1 MNMALKKFRYPDL
14 REHLSLEVMRLTGV
28 QLGEKQRAMV
38 ETRINKRSQDLGF
51 RNLSEYQSYYEEHE
65 ASEIQ
70 QIISLL
76 TTHYTYFFREFEQ
89 FEFISEKILP
99 TLIPEVK
106 KRADPTLRIWCA
118 AASRG
123 QEVYSLAMYLKYHL
137 QAYGPGVKF
146 TILSTD
152 VDDQSVKIAQNGV
165 YPRKEIREV
174 PLAYLG
180 NHWARGT
187 GDIAEFVK
195 ARPSLKESVRFE
207 QSNLLDLKDR
217 YPGETF
223 DLIFCRN
230 VFIYFSP
237 EQIRTSTSMLLKH
250 LDPKG
255 YFFIGISESLNGL
268 GLDLKSEGP
277 SIYRTSERPTT
288 ALKMVPAVEA
298 APAPTTYTAPTAEKR
313 PIRVFCVDDS
323 PTIQILMKQILRKEE
338 GFEVVGSAMNGLEAE
353 RKLKEIPNVDVM
365 TLDIHMPE
373 QNGLEYLEKNFKS
386 GHPPVVMVSS
396 VSRDQSDLA
405 FQTLRAGASDF
416 IEKPALNQL
425 EERGQEIRA
434 KLKSAVL
441 LKGRMPLPTQGLDEQ
456 FKKTLEIKYP
466 ERKARVM
473 VTGVSSLKKTA
484 DLLKTLQGDQP
495 PVYLLFEGVAPN
507 LPAFAEHLSK
517 LSGKTVRAQERII
530 SKALPGEIVV
540 VDFKTSIPTLASVHE
555 MDRVSVSVFGEIG
568 KGSAQLLRTWHFGH
582 LLLEDLGGGRG
593 AEALQIFANDVF
605 PSSSFVYMGSEYLAK
620 G

>member
-1 MNMALKKFRYPDL
+1 MNAALKKPRYPDL
-14 REHLSLEVMRLTGV
+14 CEHLSIEVMRITGV

-51 RNLSEYQSYYEEHE
+51 RYLSEYQAYYEEHE
-65 ASEIQ
+65 TSEIQ

-76 TTHYTYFFREFEQ
+76 TTHYTYFFREFEH
-89 FEFISEKILP
+89 FEFISQKILP
-99 TLIPEVK
+99 VLIPEIK

-123 QEVYSLAMYLKYHL
+123 QEVYSLAMYLKHHL
-137 QAYGPGVKF
+137 QAYGPEVKF
-146 TILSTD
+146 KILGTD
-152 VDDQSVKIAQNGV
+152 VDDQSVRIAQNGV

-195 ARPSLKESVRFE
+195 AKASLRDCIRFE

-223 DLIFCRN
+223 DLILCRN
-230 VFIYFSP
+230 VFIYFTP
-237 EQIRTSTSMLLKH
+237 EQIRTSTAMLLKH

-277 SIYRTSERPTT
+277 SIYRVSEKPTT
-288 ALKMVPAVEA
+288 ALKMVPAVEV
-298 APAPTTYTAPTAEKR
+298 APAPQAAKR
-313 PIRVFCVDDS
+313 PIRVLCVDDS
-323 PTIQILMKQILRKEE
+323 PTIHTLMKQILRKEE
-338 GFEVVGSAMNGLEAE
+338 GFEIVGSALNGIEAAK
-353 RKLKEIPNVDVM
+353 KLKELPGVDVM

-373 QNGLEYLEKNFKS
+373 QNGLEYLESNFKA

-425 EERGQEIRA
+425 EERGEEIRA
-434 KLKSAVL
+434 KLKSAIL
-441 LKGRMPLPTQGLDEQ
+441 LKGRMPLPSQGLDEQ
-456 FKKTLEIKYP
+456 FKRTLEIKLP

-473 VTGVSSLKKTA
+473 VTGVSSLEKTGA
-484 DLLKTLQGDQP
+484 LLKSLQGDQP
-495 PVYLLFEGVAPN
+495 PVYLMFEGVAPN
-507 LPAFAEHLSK
+507 LPSIASHLSK
-517 LSGKTVRAQERII
+517 LSGKSVRALEQVS

-540 VDFKTSIPTLASVHE
+540 VDFKKSIPVLAELHG

-593 AEALQIFANDVF
+593 AESLQMFANDVF
-605 PSSSFVYMGSEYLAK
+605 PSSSFMYMGSEFLAK